1 MATLEDLLDL
11 EGEGQERKEK
21 KEDGDVSMED
31 AKKDEDDIDPEI
43 LNASTADIN
52 TRKRLLENEVR
63 VLKTEFSR
71 LNHERN
77 SMVEKIKDNQ
87 EKIENNR
94 YASTQYPQLNSHLPL
109 LSIPLVGDAGQM

>member
-1 MATLEDLLDL
+1 MATLEDLIDM
-11 EGEGQERKEK
+11 EGQEQERKEK
-21 KEDGDVSMED
+21 EKDGDVSMED
-31 AKKDEDDIDPEI
+31 AKKDEDEIDPDI
-43 LNASTADIN
+43 LNASTADIL

-77 SMVEKIKDNQ
+77 SMVERIKDNQ

-94 YASTQYPQLNSHLPL
+94 YAHLRLLRSPPPFPSTCRS
-109 LSIPLVGDAGQM
+109 